1 MTMTNY
7 LVTSLRK
14 VYVSMDAARSEEA
27 GVLPETKL
35 HPHVVISP
43 LTLGGAEA
51 VSLEDT
57 AQKQT
62 VTLLCVGIARLGGDW
77 SLYPV
82 PVNSIWPE
90 FEDLDGRKAIIRSL
104 LTTDVTRIGEQ
115 IGEDM
120 SLSKDESLS
129 EEGGQAD

>member
-1 MTMTNY
+1 MTNY

-14 VYVSMDAARSEEA
+14 VFVSMDAARSEES

-62 VTLLCVGIARLGGDW
+62 VTLLCVGIARFGGDW
-77 SLYPV
+77 SLYPAA
-82 PVNSIWPE
+82 VNSVWPD

-104 LTTDVTRIGEQ
+104 LTTDVTRIGEE
-115 IGEDM
+115 IGRDM
-120 SLSKDESLS
+120 ALTADERRSDT
-129 EEGGQAD
+129 GGQAN